1 MCREVKW
8 TSKLFLHFGALVL
21 IVLFVLLPLPQA
33 IQTQDVSML
42 KYDVSSAFSGQ
53 LTQTIQLE
61 NPTYQ
66 EISGGRLFVPLMMND
81 TFHQYAVLDDLTST
95 SGSSTIVNDVYG
107 NTYICWNN
115 LTLWPGQNFTVTLSY
130 QVLSFGIH
138 CLINSDSIV
147 NYDRNSL
154 VYAKY
159 TQPDELVQSNA
170 SEIVSK
176 AQSITE
182 GAANFHDE
190 VFKIY
195 SYVTSHM
202 HYTSE
207 VEERGA
213 LWALA
218 NGTGDCS
225 EYSCLFV
232 ALCRAVG
239 IPARLDVGFGF
250 RPSEESTVE
259 GHMWAEYYLQ
269 NYGWVQVDPTW
280 NLFDSI
286 DERHLVTLKSIPEIM
301 PYANYYFNFTNGP
314 NSEEVKNSQEVTLVN
329 SPTSTSGSDFEREM
343 LTAVKTL
350 GAARFAVAIGKALGI
365 PLLFRTES
373 AFVEQILAATELNMQ
388 NALDQWQTQP
398 LTAHE
403 HIVEAQSQTDEVLHK
418 EWMLI
423 SYALTVFI
431 GTLMGILVA
440 TSLLIRRQ
448 RSKAFNQDLLTC

>member
-1 MCREVKW
+1 
-8 TSKLFLHFGALVL
+8 
-21 IVLFVLLPLPQA
+21 
-33 IQTQDVSML
+33 
-42 KYDVSSAFSGQ
+42 
-53 LTQTIQLE
+53 
-61 NPTYQ
+61 
-66 EISGGRLFVPLMMND
+66 
-81 TFHQYAVLDDLTST
+81 
-95 SGSSTIVNDVYG
+95 
-107 NTYICWNN
+107 
-115 LTLWPGQNFTVTLSY
+115 
-130 QVLSFGIH
+130 
-138 CLINSDSIV
+138 
-147 NYDRNSL
+147 
-154 VYAKY
+154 
-159 TQPDELVQSNA
+159 
-170 SEIVSK
+170 
-176 AQSITE
+176 
-182 GAANFHDE
+182 
-190 VFKIY
+190 
-195 SYVTSHM
+195 
-202 HYTSE
+202 
-207 VEERGA
+207 
-213 LWALA
+213 
-218 NGTGDCS
+218 
-225 EYSCLFV
+225 
-232 ALCRAVG
+232 
-239 IPARLDVGFGF
+239 VGFGF

-373 AFVEQILAATELNMQ
+373 AFVEQTLAATELNMQ

-431 GTLMGILVA
+431 GTLMGILAA

>member
-1 MCREVKW
+1 
-8 TSKLFLHFGALVL
+8 
-21 IVLFVLLPLPQA
+21 
-33 IQTQDVSML
+33 ML
-42 KYDVSSAFSGQ
+42 NLSFSVDAQPAGSHNTLNYEINRAFSGQ
-53 LTQTIQLE
+53 VLHTIQLE
-61 NPTYQ
+61 NPTDQ
-66 EISGGRLFVPLMMND
+66 EIVGGKLTVPLIMND
-81 TFHQYAVLDDLTST
+81 TPNHYVML
-95 SGSSTIVNDVYG
+95 GGISSTTEKSAIFKDEYG
-107 NTYICWNN
+107 NTYVRWDD
-115 LTLWPGQNFTVTLSY
+115 LTIQPGQNFTATLNY
-130 QVLSFGIH
+130 HVLSFSLH
-138 CLINSDSIV
+138 YLINLDSIV
-147 NYDRNSL
+147 SYKGYSL
-154 VYAKY
+154 LSGLY
-159 TQPDELVQSNA
+159 TQPEELVQSNA
-170 SEIVSK
+170 SEIVTK

-239 IPARLDVGFGF
+239 IPARLDVGFAF

-314 NSEEVKNSQEVTLVN
+314 NSEEVKNSQEVTFVN
-329 SPTSTSGSDFEREM
+329 SPTNTSGSDFEREM

-365 PLLFRTES
+365 PLLFRTDS
-373 AFVEQILAATELNMQ
+373 ASVEQTLAASELNMQ

-403 HIVEAQSQTDEVLHK
+403 HIVEAQRQADEVLHNG
-418 EWMLI
+418 WMLI
-423 SYALTVFI
+423 SYALVVFI
-431 GTLMGILVA
+431 GTLMGILAA
-440 TSLLIRRQ
+440 TSLLLRRQ
-448 RSKAFNQDLLTC
+448 RSKAFNQDLLTY